1 MNRPH
6 PLPMAVNLFA
16 TVLVTDYF
24 RSFYTKVHSAFGSR
38 KLQKILKIQH
48 FTGRAP
54 NLASYLGLASDVVPT
69 GCSFPFPMEKAIDRR
84 FVSAYLVAIFR
95 RQVDRLCEMAF
106 RLIVSADGIQCVA
119 QVSIALGETRIEFD
133 RHR

>member
-6 PLPMAVNLFA
+6 PLPMAMNLFA

-24 RSFYTKVHSAFGSR
+24 RSLYTKVHSPFGSR
-38 KLQKILKIQH
+38 KLQKILKTQH
-48 FTGRAP
+48 FTRRAP
-54 NLASYLGLASDVVPT
+54 NLASDVGIPSDALPA

-84 FVSAYLVAIFR
+84 LVTANLVAIFR
-95 RQVDRLCEMAF
+95 RQVDRLGEMPF
-106 RLIVSADGIQCVA
+106 RLIESADGIQCVA